1 MRKEIMVMEWYVLNY
16 NFNTKRIEN
25 FNIFRNIRF
34 TEFLP
39 QYVNGYE
46 QGTLT
51 YDQLKEA
58 IRRELMSAFWSR
70 REYEILVGDAF
81 ETNLNNYEKIDVY
94 RQVLPNLET
103 LVKYILDN
111 KEYLQK

>member
-25 FNIFRNIRF
+25 YNIFRNIRF

-58 IRRELMSAFWSR
+58 VR
-70 REYEILVGDAF
+70 REYEIFVGDAF

>member
-25 FNIFRNIRF
+25 FNIFRNTRF

-58 IRRELMSAFWSR
+58 IRRGAKYLAIVNNDVIVNEDSFTASID
-70 REYEILVGDAF
+70 ILND
-81 ETNLNNYEKIDVY
+81 N
-94 RQVLPNLET
+94 NLEI